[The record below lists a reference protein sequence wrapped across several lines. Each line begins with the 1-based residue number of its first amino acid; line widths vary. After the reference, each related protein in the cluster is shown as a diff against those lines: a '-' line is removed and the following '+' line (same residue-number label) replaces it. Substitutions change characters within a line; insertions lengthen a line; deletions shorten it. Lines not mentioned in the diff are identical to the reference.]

1 VECALSRP
9 TVQRSNLAG
18 WAGYSYCAAHSRFF
32 RGLRLH
38 LIATPAGL
46 PITWALAPANRFLVV
61 DCLRPLIEFGLSR
74 LGPRRRT
81 DPEPPQAGRDRKVA
95 MLPNL
100 GKLQPAKSARDTRCR
115 SPLAAAM

>member
-1 VECALSRP
+1 VGHALDEQVLTASLPETWQGRPDVDRGSTPVECALTRR

-46 PITWALAPANRFLVV
+46 PITWALAPANRL
-61 DCLRPLIEFGLSR
+61 P
-74 LGPRRRT
+74 
-81 DPEPPQAGRDRKVA
+81 GR
-95 MLPNL
+95 
-100 GKLQPAKSARDTRCR
+100 
-115 SPLAAAM
+115 